1 MANNNQISGKPKT
14 LKVLA
19 SNIIN
24 SIRNNQGESLSDI
37 VLELQQL
44 SEAPEQVVDT
54 MVEFIITY
62 QNRKSYSPEEMKN
75 RIYRQCAVFSKHKLY
90 ELKARATL
98 LLGSH
103 YLATYKHFAESLR
116 ELIAVELIAQK
127 HLGNNNMILC
137 EALFTKGS
145 IYLFQGNYEE
155 STKAIE
161 QAQSLGIFSTASHE
175 LQFKSHVNLARNFS
189 LTQNVEKMKFHLE
202 KAEQS
207 YVHYQSVY
215 DKAALYIRRADLLKY
230 EQDWEG
236 AFQALIEGLNFYKST
251 QFKLRVTEF
260 LMEIG
265 NLLSSEDYPQKS
277 FDSSMQY
284 FEQALE
290 ISRELKIER
299 LEAKIVQDIWK
310 TAYANKEWK
319 LCAEKLIEFNN
330 ILENINQEELA
341 IHIKKLEQ
349 FEREEQLKLL
359 SVGKPSY
366 NIDMIDE
373 VVKLREEN
381 ESLKKKNTNFQKIL
395 AELDSVVGKLSNTS
409 KVRQSTVEELVN
421 ITRKSKR
428 DISTLDA
435 YLADCE
441 ELHPGFSRTM
451 VTLIPSITQMQM
463 KVAKLIR
470 IGLNT
475 QSIASVCGVTI
486 KSIEN
491 HRMNLRKKGKLN
503 QEQSLAAYIMAL
515 K

>member
-19 SNIIN
+19 SNIID

-37 VLELQQL
+37 ALELQQL
-44 SEAPEQVVDT
+44 REAPDQAVDA

-62 QNRKSYSPEEMKN
+62 QNRTSFSPEEMKS
-75 RIYRQCAVFSKHKLY
+75 RIYRQCAVFSRHKLY

-145 IYLFQGNYEE
+145 IYFFQGNYEA

-161 QAQSLGIFSTASHE
+161 QAQSLGTFSNASHE
-175 LQFKSHVNLARNFS
+175 LQFKSHVNLARNYS
-189 LTQNVEKMKFHLE
+189 LTQNVEKMKYHLQ

-207 YVHYQSVY
+207 YVHYQGVY

-236 AFQALIEGLNFYKST
+236 AFQALIEGLNFYKTT
-251 QFKLRVTEF
+251 QFKLRVAEF
-260 LMEIG
+260 LKEIG
-265 NLLSSEDYPQKS
+265 NLLSAEDNPQKS
-277 FDSSMQY
+277 FDSSIQY
-284 FEQALE
+284 YEQSLE

-299 LEAKIVQDIWK
+299 LEAAILLNIWQ
-310 TAYANKEWK
+310 TAYAHKEWK
-319 LCAEKLIEFNN
+319 LCAEKLIEHGN
-330 ILENINQEELA
+330 ILEIINQEELA

-359 SVGKPSY
+359 SAGKPSY

-381 ESLKKKNTNFQKIL
+381 ESLKKKNKNFQKIL

-409 KVRQSTVEELVN
+409 KVRQNTVEELVN

-441 ELHPGFSRTM
+441 ELHPGFFRAM
-451 VTLIPSITQMQM
+451 VTLIPSITPMEM

-475 QSIASVCGVTI
+475 QSIASVCGVTV

-491 HRMNLRKKGKLN
+491 HRIKLRKKCNLKPD
-503 QEQSLAAYIMAL
+503 QSLSTFMSTV